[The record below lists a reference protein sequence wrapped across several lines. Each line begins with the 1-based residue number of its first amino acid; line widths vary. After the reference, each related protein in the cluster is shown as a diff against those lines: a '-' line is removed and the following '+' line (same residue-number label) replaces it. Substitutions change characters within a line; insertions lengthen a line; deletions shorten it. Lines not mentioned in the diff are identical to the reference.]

1 MDSSLARELEDRLV
15 RYCIIDTQAD
25 ESSTTTPST
34 QKQFDLLNLL
44 VDELKQLGVSDVSL
58 TSYGAVIG
66 TIPANVQSSVPT
78 IGFLA
83 HVDTSPGFN
92 ATGVK
97 PIVHRAWDG
106 SDIIV
111 SGQCRARPSGSE
123 HPYLA

>member
-66 TIPANVQSSVPT
+66 TIPANVRVRCQRLAFWPTSTHRPASMRPELSRSCIEHGMVLTSSFRT
-78 IGFLA
+78 IR
-83 HVDTSPGFN
+83 SSSYPG
-92 ATGVK
+92 ASIHTW
-97 PIVHRAWDG
+97 P
-106 SDIIV
+106 
-111 SGQCRARPSGSE
+111 
-123 HPYLA
+123 